1 MKRILFNT
9 MSDAFDNS
17 YVQYATLHVPAS
29 ASNEYTTTAP
39 WSGFKEVI
47 PISGEQVTKC
57 ATPTISY
64 VDGKIK
70 FSCETEGVEYVSE
83 LSTTDVGNR
92 YTDEVELSGII
103 TVKVYATK
111 SGYENSDTATAEL
124 EVPGELR
131 GDLNN
136 DGTVNVADHVELTK
150 IIMNE
155 E

>member
-1 MKRILFNT
+1 MAENVPST
-9 MSDAFDNS
+9 ETSAFEGS
-17 YVQYATLHVPAS
+17 YVEYTKLHVPAS
-29 ASNEYTTTAP
+29 ALNAYRTTAP
-39 WSGFKEVI
+39 WSGFKEVV

-64 VDGKIK
+64 VNGKIK

-83 LSTTDVGNR
+83 LSTADVGNR
-92 YTDEVELSGII
+92 YTDEVELSGKI

-111 SGYENSDTATAEL
+111 SGLEKSDIATAEI

-131 GDLNN
+131 GDLNK

-155 E
+155 